1 MSPTKVLVADDS
13 DIVRERLIEMLSGIG
28 GLGVILEATNVLGAR
43 DMIVA
48 EKPDIAILD
57 LQMPGRNGLDIL
69 RDIKASNPATTIV
82 ILTNYPYPQ
91 YRIRCMEEGADFF
104 FDKSS
109 EFEKVP
115 EMMRTYQSQQG
126 QSA

>member
-1 MSPTKVLVADDS
+1 MKVLVADDS
-13 DIVRERLIEMLSGIG
+13 DIVRERLIQMLSGIE
-28 GLGVILEATNVLGAR
+28 GLGVILEATNGLEAR

-48 EKPDIAILD
+48 EKPDIAVLD
-57 LQMPGRNGLDIL
+57 LRMPGRSGLDVL
-69 RDIKASNPATTIV
+69 QDIKTSNPATKVV

-91 YRIRCMEEGADFF
+91 YRSRCMEAGADFF
-104 FDKSS
+104 FDKSN

-115 EMMRTYQSQQG
+115 EVMRSYLSQQG